1 MSEILNKIQIRA
13 LNNLGDVMCPG
24 GEGFV
29 GFSELGAV
37 EHVDLLLLEIPPSDL
52 SDLKLLL
59 FLLGFMPAFVL
70 RFMLNFLERN
80 QDMNGD
86 IGALIRMVRFGLRG
100 IIFSLYYSGLKGRDS
115 TATQTPVD
123 AIGYTVQMKV

>member
-1 MSEILNKIQIRA
+1 MSTILNKIQIRA

-24 GEGFV
+24 GDGFPE
-29 GFSELGAV
+29 FSELGAV
-37 EHVDLLLLEIPPSDL
+37 EHVDLLLVEIPEADL

-70 RFMLNFLERN
+70 RFMLNFLEKN
-80 QDMNGD
+80 QNMNGD
-86 IGALIRMVRFGLRG
+86 IGALVRMVRFGLRG

-115 TATQTPVD
+115 AVTQTPVD
-123 AIGYTVQMKV
+123 VIGYHVQMKV